1 MEDKHAPVYSYVVK
15 ASGIWW
21 LPVHLRVTLGSTIA
35 AVNGN
40 TAAAVIHAGL
50 ESPPFSIPNRVA
62 KPLSANKIAVIWFS
76 LQSPVET
83 SVIRWS
89 SLESVGFQW
98 TSPFETDEG
107 LKYQQLSTKE
117 LPANDNTKYEGIN
130 KLSRTVFLPWAARR
144 HRGGGECHFHCLQ
157 KYKNAKPE
165 TWRPPAAPANFP
177 AAGYRYRQRYSH
189 IKVIGLMILNA
200 RMLNIHNLR
209 LCVCNGVPTVQKG
222 NSDQENYCDLAAKDF
237 VDIRRHST
245 TGCIWRD
252 GRACEDARAGTPACV
267 VPYQP
272 SNKASYAQMDVPARA
287 EMRWNPQTSPSH
299 RERADVAGVTNA
311 QPFIMR
317 RRPRPTSLIPGVMY
331 GARGLGAV
339 CSKSGALS
347 KLHCALA
354 VDSEVGRSG
363 PVTVGSMTKRG
374 SRTESETSE
383 PGLAH
388 GVFSKILSSGIV
400 GRTNRFSTQEPVL
413 LVNHPAVL
421 RHYVEA

>member
-1 MEDKHAPVYSYVVK
+1 MGVP
-15 ASGIWW
+15 G
-21 LPVHLRVTLGSTIA
+21 
-35 AVNGN
+35 
-40 TAAAVIHAGL
+40 
-50 ESPPFSIPNRVA
+50 
-62 KPLSANKIAVIWFS
+62 
-76 LQSPVET
+76 
-83 SVIRWS
+83 
-89 SLESVGFQW
+89 
-98 TSPFETDEG
+98 
-107 LKYQQLSTKE
+107 
-117 LPANDNTKYEGIN
+117 
-130 KLSRTVFLPWAARR
+130 
-144 HRGGGECHFHCLQ
+144 HCPIL
-157 KYKNAKPE
+157 
-165 TWRPPAAPANFP
+165 
-177 AAGYRYRQRYSH
+177 GYRYRQRYSH

-222 NSDQENYCDLAAKDF
+222 NSDQENYVRELLGPC
-237 VDIRRHST
+237 R
-245 TGCIWRD
+245 GP
-252 GRACEDARAGTPACV
+252 PACV